1 MNTKDMNRCFLSV
14 ERGKQQGQIYELHQ
28 EVVRIGR
35 SSKNDFSLDD
45 PTVSL
50 LHARIVCLRESTY
63 GIQDMRSANGSFL
76 NRHILGMGNIQ
87 LLQDGD
93 RIELGEVVLIFHKQ

>member
-1 MNTKDMNRCFLSV
+1 MFSLGTATPGMEPFVRRKERFMNTKDMSRCFLSV

-35 SSKNDFSLDD
+35 SSKNDFLLDD

-50 LHARIVCLRESTY
+50 LHARVVRLRESAY
-63 GIQDMRSANGSFL
+63 GIQDMRSANGTFL
-76 NRHILGMGNIQ
+76 NSHIW
-87 LLQDGD
+87 
-93 RIELGEVVLIFHKQ
+93 